1 MKFNHLLSLCLIFVL
16 LTSSTFLTAQTYQQQ
31 QVSTRIITKMFDG
44 KLKFNPKKTRR
55 ISSKQLKKIINSNT
69 VLTSDLKKEVA
80 NNLIPKDASNL
91 FNWHAIV
98 AEFTAECEEVT
109 PLVLTWFETENKP
122 QVSKIYL
129 FFPPNNKCGSVLA
142 RLYPIIYK
150 DEYDWKN
157 MNTFTTKQCINLGN
171 GTICANL
178 IIFSATDDPGFLATP
193 DCEADSDCGSPFDY
207 YSVLDDLFMVEGK

>member
-1 MKFNHLLSLCLIFVL
+1 MKFNNLLSFCLVFVL

-80 NNLIPKDASNL
+80 NNLIPKDASDL
-91 FNWHAIV
+91 FNWYAIV
-98 AEFTAECEEVT
+98 AEFTTECGEVEEWVAT
-109 PLVLTWFETENKP
+109 WEDSGSKTLVSE
-122 QVSKIYL
+122 IYI

-142 RLYPIIYK
+142 RLYPTIYK

-157 MNTFTTKQCINLGN
+157 MNTFTTKRCMNFGN
-171 GTICANL
+171 GSICANL
-178 IIFSATDDPGFLATP
+178 IVFSATDDPGFLATP
-193 DCEADSDCGSPFDY
+193 DCEADSDCGRRFG
-207 YSVLDDLFMVEGK
+207 YSGLYDLFMVEGK